1 MSSNNAESIMKDVSE
16 KISTKLS
23 DVGLMFRIFS
33 RVKNQPSLEKKLSAD
48 KEYGK
53 SKKLQDLVGV
63 RVVLYFNDDIEIV
76 REILSEEFTERKDD
90 ASIDKNK
97 KEEFKAT
104 RFNIVY
110 ELGNELT
117 YQSALGEHAHK
128 IDNTFELQIRTIF
141 SEGWHEVE
149 HDLRYKCQDDWKGFD
164 NQSRRLNGVYA
175 TLETS
180 EWTMIKIFDELAYS
194 HYKNRDWSAMLRQKF
209 RLRFIDEFISQDLE
223 NIFASDNEL
232 AKRFFRLDRT
242 NLIRE
247 MSNRG
252 FFFPMRLQNLIYF
265 ANIAKIQD
273 DRISKLTPSFM
284 IDAMTEPTPIESQ
297 TTTVAQL

>member
-1 MSSNNAESIMKDVSE
+1 MSSNNAESVMKDVSE

-33 RVKNQPSLEKKLSAD
+33 RVKNQTSLEKKLSSD

-76 REILSEEFTERKDD
+76 REILSAEFTERKDD

-110 ELGNELT
+110 ELGGELT
-117 YQSALGEHAHK
+117 YQLALGEQAHK

-149 HDLRYKCQDDWKGFD
+149 HDLRYKCQDDWQGFD

-194 HYKNRDWSAMLRQKF
+194 HYKNREWSAMLRQKF
-209 RLRFIDEFISQDLE
+209 RLRFIDESISRDLE
-223 NIFASDNEL
+223 NIFAADNEL

-247 MSNRG
+247 MSSRG
-252 FFFPMRLQNLIYF
+252 FFFPMKLQNLIYF
-265 ANIAKIQD
+265 ANIAKIKD

-284 IDAMTEPTPIESQ
+284 IEAMTEPTPIESQ
-297 TTTVAQL
+297 TATVAQK